1 MTRIVSVL
9 ILLISTVAFSQIN
22 YEQGYFIDNSGK
34 KTDCLIKN
42 LAWKNSPVDFE
53 YKLTE
58 DDEPKKGV
66 IKNVKEF
73 NVNAYKFRRYAV
85 KIDRS
90 SSELNKMDDVREP
103 RWTNETLFLKV
114 LVEGKATLYQFE
126 ESNLIK
132 YFYSSN
138 DHSVAEQLVY
148 KEYKINS
155 RIAENN
161 YYKQQLYNI
170 MKTGTEDIS
179 KYEKVKYKKDPLVN
193 LFVSYNAASGGD
205 VINLSEKHNKGS
217 VNLKITPGVNF
228 TSLSMYNNLS
238 QYNFEF
244 DSKATF
250 RFGLEVEY
258 IMPFNNNKWSLFID
272 PNYQHYKNEGEGN
285 KVRWEAD
292 YTFIE
297 LPVGVRH
304 YLFLNNKSK
313 LFIDAAYVF
322 ALNMS
327 DSYISRNNLAFQ
339 NDTTAPFEISKSS
352 NFALGAGFS
361 YSRYSIEAR
370 YNLNRGLL
378 DLYSGGTE
386 YSSIGIILGFKVL

>member
-1 MTRIVSVL
+1 MIRVL
-9 ILLISTVAFSQIN
+9 QILLLLVSTVAFSQIN

-179 KYEKVKYKKDPLVN
+179 KYEKVKYKKDPLVH
-193 LFVSYNAASGGD
+193 LFVNYNAASGGD

-238 QYNFEF
+238 QYDFEF

-258 IMPFNNNKWSLFID
+258 IMPFNNNKWSLFAD

-327 DSYISRNNLAFQ
+327 DSYISRNNLAFH